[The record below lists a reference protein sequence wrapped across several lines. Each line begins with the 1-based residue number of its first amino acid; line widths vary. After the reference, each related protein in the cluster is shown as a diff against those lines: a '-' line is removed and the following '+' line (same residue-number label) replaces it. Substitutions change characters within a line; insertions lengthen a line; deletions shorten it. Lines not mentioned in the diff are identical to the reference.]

1 MANRSGSVGSIAGKE
16 IMARRR
22 RKKRSKNPAVNEEQ
36 ARAPRGVGHLRWS
49 RRIGFSLVPVVVL
62 IGGAEVALRLGEW
75 AKPTMRNLPLPAE
88 YAGLFEPDDELFWS
102 PGANLEITYRG
113 VTVRTN
119 DLGLRTRD
127 VAEKPEGQF
136 RILSLG
142 ESSTFGIG
150 VENDETYSALL
161 EELLRDGFGSA
172 SVRVINAGVPA
183 YSSFQS
189 VQYLKTRGLAL
200 EPDLVLFYHEVND
213 YLPSTFRDGSN
224 TEVGIS
230 SSDKQLYHSRSG
242 GLARRLLRYS
252 ALHRF
257 ITYRVAR
264 GRIRALQASPS
275 GNPLAQIGL
284 PDIGLPSRIVE
295 TVNGKDTEPT
305 LNARSLPRRVTSVER
320 TEILEELVSICHEHG
335 IQLVII
341 HPSYRESSPHTC
353 ELTRLCNR
361 RGVTM
366 YDARGALHP
375 NDAASMFLDAW
386 HPTTIG
392 HRRLANGL
400 AEFLLSKNLIRQA
413 G

>member
-1 MANRSGSVGSIAGKE
+1 MT
-16 IMARRR
+16 RRR
-22 RKKRSKNPAVNEEQ
+22 RRARTKKPAAIDVTPPV
-36 ARAPRGVGHLRWS
+36 ARGADQIRWS
-49 RRIGFSLVPVVVL
+49 RRIVFSLVPVVVL
-62 IGGAEVALRLGEW
+62 VGGAEVALRLGEW

-102 PGANLEITYRG
+102 SKANLEITYRG

-119 DLGLRTRD
+119 ELGLRTRA
-127 VAEKPEGQF
+127 VSEKPPGQF

-150 VENDETYSALL
+150 VENEETYSALL
-161 EELLRDGFGSA
+161 EGLLRDGAESPA
-172 SVRVINAGVPA
+172 VRVINAGVPA

-200 EPDLVLFYHEVND
+200 KPDMILFYHEVND
-213 YLPSTFRDGSN
+213 FLPSTFRDGSN

-257 ITYRVAR
+257 ITYRVAK

-284 PDIGLPSRIVE
+284 PDIGLPPRVVE
-295 TVNGKDTEPT
+295 TIEGEETRPA

-320 TEILEELVSICHEHG
+320 VELLEELVSICREHD

-341 HPSYRESSPHTC
+341 HPSYRNSSPHTC
-353 ELTRLCNR
+353 ELTRFCDA
-361 RGVTM
+361 RGTTM
-366 YDARGALHP
+366 YDAHEALHP
-375 NDAASMFLDAW
+375 AGVPSARMFLDTW
-386 HPTTIG
+386 HPTTVG
-392 HRRLANGL
+392 HRRLANDL
-400 AEFLLSKNLIRQA
+400 AEFLLSKKVFTKPLSEPRP
-413 G
+413 